1 MLLKLYKNFQKF
13 YWKIGK
19 IVDTLK
25 LQNTIFI
32 KKKRIRNKRYF
43 VLTKNIIKSIKIIQ
57 MPIYDI
63 LSYIAHISDIKRN
76 YLSPSGQIVKV
87 RR

>member
-1 MLLKLYKNFQKF
+1 M
-13 YWKIGK
+13 GK

-25 LQNTIFI
+25 LQNTKFI
-32 KKKRIRNKRYF
+32 KKRITNKRYF
-43 VLTKNIIKSIKIIQ
+43 VITRNIIRSIKIIQ

>member
-13 YWKIGK
+13 DWKIGK

-25 LQNTIFI
+25 VQIIEFI
-32 KKKRIRNKRYF
+32 KKRIRSKRYF
-43 VLTKNIIKSIKIIQ
+43 FVTKNIIRSIKIIQ

>member
-1 MLLKLYKNFQKF
+1 M
-13 YWKIGK
+13 GK

-25 LQNTIFI
+25 LQNTKFI
-32 KKKRIRNKRYF
+32 KKRITNKRYF
-43 VLTKNIIKSIKIIQ
+43 VITRNIIRSIKIIQ

-76 YLSPSGQIVKV
+76 YLSLSGQIVKV

>member
-13 YWKIGK
+13 DWKIGK

-25 LQNTIFI
+25 AQIIEFI
-32 KKKRIRNKRYF
+32 KKRIRSKRYF
-43 VLTKNIIKSIKIIQ
+43 FVTKNIIRSIKIIQ
-57 MPIYDI
+57 MSIYDI

-76 YLSPSGQIVKV
+76 YLSPSGQILKV